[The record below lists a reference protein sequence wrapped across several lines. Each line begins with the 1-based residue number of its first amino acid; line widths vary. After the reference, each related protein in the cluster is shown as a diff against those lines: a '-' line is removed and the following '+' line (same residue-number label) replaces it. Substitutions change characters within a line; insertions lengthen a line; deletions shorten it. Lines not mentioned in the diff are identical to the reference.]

1 MFFLLFSSVLC
12 GTTVENPP
20 ISFGA
25 ASIGYPKTQSKNCS
39 NLDEV
44 TSFLKNTNYLDS
56 NEITRFVSKMK
67 FSTKSSTISH
77 NFEMTIN
84 PYDTSKRTATKKA
97 VLIKC
102 VKSNGKYQTSATKV
116 SVALP
121 VTSQVITTTSKTFLW
136 WEWDK
141 QITIQWRPLTQS
153 ELNTIYSR
161 CDSILSPYLNS
172 MKSSV

>member
-1 MFFLLFSSVLC
+1 MFFSLFSLSLC

-20 ISFGA
+20 ISFGT
-25 ASIGYPKTQSKNCS
+25 ASISHPSGKTENCAS
-39 NLDEV
+39 LDEV
-44 TSFLKNTNYLDS
+44 SSFLKKTGYLDS
-56 NEITRFVSKMK
+56 TEISHFVAKMK
-67 FSTKSSTISH
+67 FSTKSSTIAH

-84 PYDTSKRTATKKA
+84 PYETSQRTAVKKA

-102 VKSNGKYQTSATKV
+102 VKSNGVFQTTATRV

-153 ELNTIYSR
+153 ELNSIYSK
-161 CDSILSPYLNS
+161 CDTLLSPYINQL
-172 MKSSV
+172 KSV